1 MNNKWYWLNHLVN
14 KSSNLFTIL
23 ERVRTFLLH
32 DNEKK
37 KERKENKKKDPFSM
51 IHNDFHENIL
61 SHYFVL
67 A

>member
-1 MNNKWYWLNHLVN
+1 MK
-14 KSSNLFTIL
+14 K
-23 ERVRTFLLH
+23 
-32 DNEKK
+32 KK
-37 KERKENKKKDPFSM
+37 KEKREKKKDPFRV

>member
-1 MNNKWYWLNHLVN
+1 MIMK
-14 KSSNLFTIL
+14 
-23 ERVRTFLLH
+23 
-32 DNEKK
+32 KK

>member
-1 MNNKWYWLNHLVN
+1 M
-14 KSSNLFTIL
+14 IM
-23 ERVRTFLLH
+23 
-32 DNEKK
+32 KK
-37 KERKENKKKDPFSM
+37 KKKKKKRKKKDPFSV